1 MVLSFTSYV
10 ILESKKNALTF
21 ENSDFSSQLNDL
33 IDFSTGGMHN
43 YGDCNPHGIDTILN
57 RRTAAAAAALNS
69 LTSQTQNSSSSPPPP
84 PTPSNLP
91 PGIGSSVSSSSVSN
105 NISTSSINNSATTN
119 PGQTQVNPY
128 FKLEDLHQAAAQAA
142 VQVAS
147 QQRPNAASLYWP
159 GIQGL
164 ISNPNVWRDR
174 FNGKIF
180 FF

>member
-1 MVLSFTSYV
+1 MLGFGLCPPSQTRDDNVVLVFCFLFLKLCIS
-10 ILESKKNALTF
+10 
-21 ENSDFSSQLNDL
+21 LNYTNVPNFN
-33 IDFSTGGMHN
+33 FSTGGTMH

-69 LTSQTQNSSSSPPPP
+69 LTSNTNSSSSPPPP
-84 PTPSNLP
+84 SNLTQT
-91 PGIGSSVSSSSVSN
+91 GSSVVGSN
-105 NISTSSINNSATTN
+105 TTSNNSAA
-119 PGQTQVNPY
+119 PGSVNPY

-147 QQRPNAASLYWP
+147 QQRPNVANASMYWP

-174 FNGKIF
+174 FNGKIIQRPIKV
-180 FF
+180 

>member
-1 MVLSFTSYV
+1 
-10 ILESKKNALTF
+10 
-21 ENSDFSSQLNDL
+21 
-33 IDFSTGGMHN
+33 MH

-69 LTSQTQNSSSSPPPP
+69 LTSNTNSSSSPPPP
-84 PTPSNLP
+84 SNLTQT
-91 PGIGSSVSSSSVSN
+91 GSSVVGSN
-105 NISTSSINNSATTN
+105 TTSNNSAA
-119 PGQTQVNPY
+119 PGSVNPY

-147 QQRPNAASLYWP
+147 QQRPNVANASMYWP

-174 FNGKIF
+174 FNGKIIQTPIKV
-180 FF
+180 